1 MYYCQKTNIM
11 GNEME
16 RVPKQIL
23 CNPSSGSTSA
33 IVLFG
38 GSSCGKSS
46 TLQHLIVLLC
56 GGGTLKKSVQAAFER
71 AFYYSKHDCY
81 KDVDVVV
88 YYHTEKGEIPIYIS
102 TDGDTWPIVEDN
114 FRFFYHC
121 IRTRHKVYEYKGGQ
135 FIQHDYDSLKSLK
148 RPEIC
153 ITAAN
158 FIQFGGTQAA
168 HYYLDLTCEDW
179 KYNIW
184 IRKYP
189 CSNPGQP
196 IPGYVK
202 PRKKRIKEEDD
213 KQAKRLLCIIDKM
226 IKNNI
231 CINRIANNN
240 LL

>member
-1 MYYCQKTNIM
+1 MGKNI
-11 GNEME
+11 E
-16 RVPKQIL
+16 RVPKLIL
-23 CNPSSGSTSA
+23 RNQLFGSTSA

-38 GSSCGKSS
+38 ESCCGKSS

-56 GGGTLKKSVQAAFER
+56 GGGTLNTSIQAAFEE

-88 YYHTEKGEIPIYIS
+88 YYRSPEGKEIPIYIS

-121 IRTRHKVYEYKGGQ
+121 IRTRHKVYEFKNGK
-135 FIQHDYDSLKSLK
+135 FIPHDYNSLKNLR
-148 RPEIC
+148 RPVIC

-158 FIQFGGTQAA
+158 FTQFGGTQAA

-179 KYNIW
+179 KSEHW

-189 CSNPGQP
+189 CPKPGQP
-196 IPGYVK
+196 IPGYTK
-202 PRKKRIKEEDD
+202 PKIKRIRNEDD
-213 KQAKRLLCIIDKM
+213 KQAKRLLSL
-226 IKNNI
+226 
-231 CINRIANNN
+231 INDTINKY
-240 LL
+240 